1 MRPSSANVAA
11 AVLCQR
17 NRSLNA
23 GGTQHAGNNNQNLF
37 EDRTAKDKRR
47 HIATLL
53 QPPSLKLRGSREFT
67 TSESNTFRPPLHYE
81 VRQ

>member
-1 MRPSSANVAA
+1 MRTSSANVVA

-37 EDRTAKDKRR
+37 EDRTAKDKAR

-53 QPPSLKLRGSREFT
+53 AAAKLEAARIARI
-67 TSESNTFRPPLHYE
+67 HYL
-81 VRQ
+81 